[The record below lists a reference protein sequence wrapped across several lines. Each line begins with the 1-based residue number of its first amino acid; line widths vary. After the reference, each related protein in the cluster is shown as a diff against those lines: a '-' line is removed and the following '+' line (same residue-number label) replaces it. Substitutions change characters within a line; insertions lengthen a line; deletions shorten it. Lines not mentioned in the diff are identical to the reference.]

1 MLWIWKK
8 NTLLN
13 LISHQPGFDEIYLY
27 AKDPNEAE
35 YKVLIKKREGV
46 GLKHC
51 NDPKAFIK
59 YSNDMDDVCENIEEY
74 HPNKNSKILTVFD
87 GRIADRLVTKNVLQ
101 ESLNY
106 LLEVKNGFF
115 FLFLLHNLILLYQ
128 KILDQILHTILLSKF
143 QTNKS
148 FKKSQ
153 LIICLVLL

>member
-51 NDPKAFIK
+51 NDSKAFIK
-59 YSNDMDDVCENIEEY
+59 YSNDMDDVYENIEEY

-87 GRIADRLVTKNVLQ
+87 GRIADRLVTTNVL
-101 ESLNY
+101 
-106 LLEVKNGFF
+106 
-115 FLFLLHNLILLYQ
+115 
-128 KILDQILHTILLSKF
+128 
-143 QTNKS
+143 KS
-148 FKKSQ
+148 H
-153 LIICLVLL
+153 